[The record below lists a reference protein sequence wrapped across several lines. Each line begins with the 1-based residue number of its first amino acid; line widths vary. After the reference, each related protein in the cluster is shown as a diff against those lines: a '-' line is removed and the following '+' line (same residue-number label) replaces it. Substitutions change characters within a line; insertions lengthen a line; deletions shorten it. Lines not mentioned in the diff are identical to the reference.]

1 MKKVYPA
8 PFSSK
13 SRSGVRKLNKRCRVY
28 LDYAATTPID
38 SKVLKTMEP
47 YLKDKYGNPSSIHSF
62 GQEARQAI
70 EIGREKVAKFLNCK
84 FSEIIFTGSATE
96 SDNLAIRGL
105 IKSLQRAKR
114 AGEKTHIITT
124 AIEHKAVLETCKDL
138 ALNPAEQDRVKVTYL
153 PVGLDGIINLDD
165 LEAEIIPETDLV
177 SIMYANNETGSVQPI
192 RKIGQI
198 IAKINKN
205 KEHKIYFHTDAAQAA
220 NWFKL
225 DVDDLGVD
233 LLTLSGHK
241 IYGPKGVGVLY
252 VREGVPISSL
262 ITGGSHELGMRAG
275 TENTAAIVGL
285 AAAIAEISPSQI
297 FSKNLGGQA
306 QISKKIEKL
315 RAKLVKGVLK
325 ISGSKL
331 NGPIKKEDRLPNIV
345 NFSFKGAEGEGLVI
359 GLDQES
365 IAVSTGSACTSREL
379 KPSHVLV
386 AMGLSEP
393 EAHSSLRVSLGKY
406 TTENEI
412 NYFLRALPKVIK
424 RLRKISGYV

>member
-13 SRSGVRKLNKRCRVY
+13 SRCGVRKLNKRCRVY

-138 ALNPAEQDRVKVTYL
+138 ALNPAEQDRVKITYL

-285 AAAIAEISPSQI
+285 SEAISQI
-297 FSKNLGGQA
+297 KAHQVSSIKQVEHLRSKLIKN
-306 QISKKIEKL
+306 
-315 RAKLVKGVLK
+315 VLK
-325 ISGSKL
+325 ISDSKL

-359 GLDQES
+359 SLDQEG

-412 NYFLRALPKVIK
+412 NYFLKILPKVIE